1 MFARLH
7 RSSHIRYVLVVRPR
21 EMQFVIAVLARQ
33 LLRLVCLAGSVQ
45 TFATLATAALRMLSW
60 LRVQRTS
67 CHVILSLIATSC
79 HVILSLIA
87 TSCHVILSLIAT
99 SCHVILSL
107 TATSLQPNWKNSH
120 DMLGC
125 RQLLSLVNVQPKY
138 RRYIYR
144 GSAPV
149 SESIGLKS
157 QQHNFQFT

>member
-87 TSCHVILSLIAT
+87 TSCHVILSL
-99 SCHVILSL
+99 